1 MAGARWRQRGVSHLG
16 LVKTPVHRPTPY
28 TSGMVYEYEDNR
40 SQSYKM
46 ARLYLLSSKDYA
58 FLLFLLLDL
67 L

>member
-1 MAGARWRQRGVSHLG
+1 
-16 LVKTPVHRPTPY
+16 
-28 TSGMVYEYEDNR
+28 MVYEYEDNR